1 MNETTVSTAP
11 PTQRFER
18 KFFVWPRNIGFAYT
32 LLRQICRPDSE
43 YPEGLVSS
51 LYFDNADLEQYTRS
65 ASGDL
70 KKDKVR
76 IRWYDELEDYQE
88 TVPVFI
94 ELKKRQ
100 GFASIKQRERL
111 LVPAHK
117 LELAHLGSGIVS
129 KTELIETIAR
139 FGYYPELPLR
149 PIIKISYFRYRFNEM
164 LTGTRVSFDYN
175 IRSSM
180 IAPEL
185 GNRERELRLA
195 GAVIEVKGPTI
206 ELPITLRRM
215 KRLDTDWS
223 RFSKYGYCVDSHLS
237 EPGTV
242 GRLWPSG
249 RMLEP

>member
-1 MNETTVSTAP
+1 M
-11 PTQRFER
+11 
-18 KFFVWPRNIGFAYT
+18 
-32 LLRQICRPDSE
+32 
-43 YPEGLVSS
+43 
-51 LYFDNADLEQYTRS
+51 
-65 ASGDL
+65 
-70 KKDKVR
+70 R